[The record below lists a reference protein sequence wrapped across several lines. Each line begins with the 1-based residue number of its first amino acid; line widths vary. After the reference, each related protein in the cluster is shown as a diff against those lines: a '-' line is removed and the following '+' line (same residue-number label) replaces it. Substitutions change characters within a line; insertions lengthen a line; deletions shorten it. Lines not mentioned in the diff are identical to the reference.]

1 MMTHEFRIAAMMV
14 GLSISAASAQD
25 IAAGEMAY
33 RRCLACHSI
42 GAGAKNKSG
51 PLLNGID
58 GHKCGSV
65 DGYSY
70 SQANRN
76 CAFTWNEAAFV
87 EYIRDPK
94 AKIPGTKKSF
104 SGIKDVTEARNLWAY
119 LRQFGADGQPK

>member
-1 MMTHEFRIAAMMV
+1 MMTHEFRIAAMIV

-25 IAAGEMAY
+25 IAAGETAY
-33 RRCLACHSI
+33 RRCQACHSI

-76 CAFTWNEAAFV
+76 CAFTWNETSFV

-104 SGIKDVTEARNLWAY
+104 SGIKDATEARNLWAY
-119 LRQFGADGQPK
+119 LRQFGADGQPR

>member
-1 MMTHEFRIAAMMV
+1 MILGV
-14 GLSISAASAQD
+14 SVSAASAHD
-25 IAAGEMAY
+25 SAAGETAY

-76 CAFTWNEAAFV
+76 CAFTWNEASFV

-94 AKIPGTKKSF
+94 AKIP
-104 SGIKDVTEARNLWAY
+104 A
-119 LRQFGADGQPK
+119 PKNHFPASRT

>member
-1 MMTHEFRIAAMMV
+1 M
-14 GLSISAASAQD
+14 
-25 IAAGEMAY
+25 
-33 RRCLACHSI
+33 
-42 GAGAKNKSG
+42 
-51 PLLNGID
+51 
-58 GHKCGSV
+58 

-76 CAFTWNEAAFV
+76 CALTWNEAAFV

-104 SGIKDVTEARNLWAY
+104 SGIKDATEARNLWAY

>member
-1 MMTHEFRIAAMMV
+1 MMTHECRIAAMMF

-25 IAAGEMAY
+25 IAAGETSY
-33 RRCLACHSI
+33 RKCLACHSV

-51 PLLNGID
+51 PPLNGIE
-58 GHKCGSV
+58 GRKCGSA

-87 EYIRDPK
+87 EYIGDPK
-94 AKIPGTKKSF
+94 AKIPGTRKSF
-104 SGIKDVTEARNLWAY
+104 SGIKDATEAGNLWAY

>member
-1 MMTHEFRIAAMMV
+1 MMTHEFRIAAMIF

-25 IAAGEMAY
+25 IAAGEASY
-33 RRCLACHSI
+33 RKCLACHSI
-42 GAGAKNKSG
+42 GAGARNKSG
-51 PLLNGID
+51 PPLNGID
-58 GHKCGSV
+58 GRKCGSA

-76 CAFTWNEAAFV
+76 CAFPWNEAAFV

-104 SGIKDVTEARNLWAY
+104 SGIKDTTEARNLWAY
-119 LRQFGADGQPK
+119 LRQFGADGQPN